1 MPGHALKAC
10 QKELK
15 RLKKMPNAM
24 PEYALTRNYLELM
37 AELPWSKQT
46 KDVLDIAQARWV
58 TKETQ
63 VLSTNQSLIN
73 RCSPRRDFT
82 SILSDE

>member
-1 MPGHALKAC
+1 MIRIVDGFVINPLIFRMANMPPYALKAC

-37 AELPWSKQT
+37 ADLPWSKQT
-46 KDVLDIAQARWV
+46 KDVLDIAQAR
-58 TKETQ
+58 
-63 VLSTNQSLIN
+63 
-73 RCSPRRDFT
+73 
-82 SILSDE
+82 